1 MLRSPRRGRA
11 AMAERIHAK
20 RTDYRDIGEGYNV
33 LDPAPNHYYDFRD
46 NMVFYW
52 VVDYYKSIT

>member
-1 MLRSPRRGRA
+1 
-11 AMAERIHAK
+11 MAESVHTE

-33 LDPAPNHYYDFRD
+33 LDPAPNHYYSRD

-52 VVDYYKSIT
+52 VVDYYISIT